1 MPREDLFS
9 FGYRNPRYFER
20 VAPSSTL
27 HDGPRFGGVAD
38 PSFLSGHALPS
49 SCHGACHR
57 VTSVRPLKR
66 RSFRKLPR
74 PRSGTEPMF
83 KWKQSSRF
91 LAIELVSMLY
101 FALSPL
107 RGTHCEQQADF
118 LQHRLRRPKRHGR
131 ASCSSR
137 LINVFRS
144 AFTRTRSCR

>member
-20 VAPSSTL
+20 FAPSSTL

-38 PSFLSGHALPS
+38 PSFHSGHALPS
-49 SCHGACHR
+49 SCYGACHR
-57 VTSVRPLKR
+57 VTSVRFLKR

-91 LAIELVSMLY
+91 LAIELVSILY
-101 FALSPL
+101 FVVCCSQPAARHTLQTAGRLPPTSPAAPKKTWTSVLQFAL
-107 RGTHCEQQADF
+107 D
-118 LQHRLRRPKRHGR
+118 
-131 ASCSSR
+131 
-137 LINVFRS
+137 
-144 AFTRTRSCR
+144 